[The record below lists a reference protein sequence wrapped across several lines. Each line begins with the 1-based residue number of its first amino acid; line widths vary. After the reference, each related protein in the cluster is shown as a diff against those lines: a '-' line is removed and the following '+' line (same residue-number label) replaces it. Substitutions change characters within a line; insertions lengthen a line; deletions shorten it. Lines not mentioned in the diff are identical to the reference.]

1 MAAYG
6 VNRFYEDRDKRR
18 AALLSVFLHLAALL
32 LIVWI
37 VSRPQPEPLPT
48 FIVIDV
54 GTPAFAEEYT
64 EAATAEAPTVQTA
77 EPQVAS
83 TEAGD
88 PQAMSA
94 PQEQSTAEEVQT
106 VTEQPP
112 APQAPPAAAATP
124 EVAPVQPADVTPPPP
139 QLQELA
145 AEAPQLPVAEAPAS
159 QLPEVELEVLQNR
172 QIAAPVTI
180 PEPQVQAQVAESRS
194 LALAP
199 AASVA
204 QAREL
209 TAPDATASVAQPVQ
223 LQAPT
228 AAAQVSSAVAV
239 TSPQV
244 SASVAQAVP
253 LDAPQMSASVA
264 NSVSLSTQGV
274 AASVSGTRRLAP
286 PAVSAVVGQAV
297 ALDVSPTVQVA
308 RPRPLAVPQL
318 RAEVTGP
325 QAPGA
330 PSTAG
335 AQAGATDIRATVESP
350 RAPGGNALDPGQA
363 GPPDPNATAA
373 ARGLAGG
380 PDGVGAGDGA
390 RQPPARPAMSQQRDR
405 ALAVVIDNAN
415 GYPQSGLAQASLVV
429 EMPVEGGITRL
440 LAFFDAQ
447 DPQRVGPVR
456 SARPYFVELAQRS
469 EAVLVHDGGSPD
481 AMVAIAGA
489 ELPTLNA
496 YTSGDLFA
504 RAGERSAPY
513 NLYSLGSDLRAA
525 VRTIVPERVR
535 LVANAIYSPAPDA
548 RDVSEVSV
556 SYGAY
561 TSGFRFNELTAR
573 YRWVRAG
580 DPAVQP
586 DGQVLETL
594 AVLVGSIQAVPI
606 PDDDAGR
613 LYIPVRSG
621 PATLYLNGKAVDG
634 TWDVVDGSG
643 ITFIS
648 DSGQRVDLAKLRT
661 WAVLSPNYET
671 RTERPAAAE

>member
-1 MAAYG
+1 MATYG
-6 VNRFYEDRDKRR
+6 VKRFYEDKDKRR
-18 AALLSVFLHLAALL
+18 AALLSLFLHLAAVL
-32 LIVWI
+32 LIVWV
-37 VSRPQPEPLPT
+37 VSRPRPEPIPT

-64 EAATAEAPTVQTA
+64 EAATAEAPTVQTP

-94 PQEQSTAEEVQT
+94 PQEQTTAEEIQT

-112 APQAPPAAAATP
+112 APQAPPAVTAAPEPTP
-124 EVAPVQPADVTPPPP
+124 VEQAEVTPPPP
-139 QLQELA
+139 QLQEMA

-159 QLPEVELEVLQNR
+159 QLPEVELEVLANR

-180 PEPQVQAQVAESRS
+180 PEPQVQAQVSESRA

-209 TAPDATASVAQPVQ
+209 TSPDATASVAQPVQ
-223 LQAPT
+223 LQAPS
-228 AAAQVSSAVAV
+228 ASAQVSSAVSV
-239 TSPQV
+239 SSPQV
-244 SASVAQAVP
+244 SASVSQSVSV
-253 LDAPQMSASVA
+253 DAPQVSASVS

-274 AASVSGTRRLAP
+274 TASVSGTRRLAEP
-286 PAVSAVVGQAV
+286 NVSAVVGSSV
-297 ALDVSPTVQVA
+297 ALDVTPTVQVA

-330 PSTAG
+330 PSTEG
-335 AQAGATDIRATVESP
+335 AQAGATDIQATVESP
-350 RAPGGNALDPGQA
+350 RAPGGNALNAGQA
-363 GPPDPNATAA
+363 GPADPDATAA

-405 ALAVVIDNAN
+405 ALAVLIDNAN

-440 LAFFDAQ
+440 LAFFDSQ
-447 DPQRVGPVR
+447 DPARVGPVR

-504 RAGERSAPY
+504 RSGDRSAPY
-513 NLYSLGSDLRAA
+513 NLYSVGDELRAA
-525 VRTIVPERVR
+525 VTRIVPERVR

-548 RDVSEVSV
+548 RDVAEVSV

-561 TSGFRFNELTAR
+561 TSGFRFNEITAR

-580 DPAVQP
+580 EPAVQP
-586 DGQVLETL
+586 DGQVLETQ
-594 AVLVGSIQAVPI
+594 AVLVGDIQVVPI

-621 PATLYLNGKAVDG
+621 AATLYLNGKAVDG
-634 TWDVVDGSG
+634 MWDVADGVG
-643 ITFIS
+643 VTFVS
-648 DSGQRVDLAKLRT
+648 DAGQRVDLARLRT
-661 WAVLSPNYET
+661 WVVLNPSYET
-671 RTERPAAAE
+671 RTEN